1 MQLNYKLKR
10 SGYRSNCKERLPSAD
25 HGTKFAFTYGCR
37 LPPEMPCTSGR
48 VSLKHY
54 LCNSQENGKEDRSS
68 KSGSDACRPERRAF
82 CALLVAVGG
91 L

>member
-1 MQLNYKLKR
+1 M
-10 SGYRSNCKERLPSAD
+10 P
-25 HGTKFAFTYGCR
+25 T
-37 LPPEMPCTSGR
+37 PPEMPCTSGR

-54 LCNSQENGKEDRSS
+54 LYDSKENGQDDRSS
-68 KSGSDACRPERRAF
+68 KGGSDAFGLEHRAF